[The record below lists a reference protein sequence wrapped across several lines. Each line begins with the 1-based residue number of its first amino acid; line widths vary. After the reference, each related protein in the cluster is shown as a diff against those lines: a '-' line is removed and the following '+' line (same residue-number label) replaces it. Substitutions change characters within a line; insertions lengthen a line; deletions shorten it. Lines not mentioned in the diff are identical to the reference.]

1 MYAKLK
7 PSVIEAI
14 LCGKTEGGAAVG
26 LQDSFLQAKN
36 GMGISLV
43 FAISDAVF
51 NLSIVKMEFTIE
63 TIGISK
69 ECSVKLVHYHCISSF
84 LFSRCILY

>member
-14 LCGKTEGGAAVG
+14 LCGKTEGGAAAG
-26 LQDSFLQAKN
+26 LLDSFLQAKN

-43 FAISDAVF
+43 FCGLQF
-51 NLSIVKMEFTIE
+51 KHRQN
-63 TIGISK
+63 GIYDRNDWD
-69 ECSVKLVHYHCISSF
+69 L
-84 LFSRCILY
+84 